1 MAPADGLRPSARFVW
16 ATGGVVVVAFAVRL
30 AFGLLVAADL
40 PPASDSAF
48 YRDVAARLADGDGF
62 VTQGRFLAFV
72 PADEVVPTA
81 KHPPVFPVVL
91 AAGNLVGIDSWG
103 AQRAFLAGVAALGVG
118 LVAVAGRLLV
128 SGRVGVVAAA
138 LAAIHPLWWQHP
150 GMVVSEAVYLP
161 VVAAVLAMA
170 GVALRCPRTRAF
182 VGLGVVV
189 GVAVLTRVEAILL
202 LPLVVGPLVWALP
215 ARRRQ
220 ALWMVP
226 LVSLLVVAPWVVR
239 NQVVMGAAT
248 VSLNGGTTLVGA
260 NCDEAYRGPSRG
272 AFVLQ
277 CAFGGVAAAGASVD
291 RSDRSAVDLAARD
304 LALEYMREHAD
315 ELPAVMMSRV
325 GRTLGVVGG
334 SDGFAFDVA
343 EGRHEASQRVGSQVH
358 LLALPSA
365 VLGAVLLVRRR
376 SAGSAAI
383 LVGSIAAALVTGAA
397 VYGST
402 RMRATAE
409 PALVILIA
417 TTVVAVVE
425 SVGGARRPAE
435 EPASARAQERGSA

>member
-1 MAPADGLRPSARFVW
+1 VVPADGLRPSARFVW
-16 ATGGVVVVAFAVRL
+16 ATGAVVVVAFAVRL
-30 AFGLLVAADL
+30 GFGLLVAADL

-138 LAAIHPLWWQHP
+138 LAAIHPLWWQHQ

-161 VVAAVLAMA
+161 VVAAVLAAA
-170 GVALRCPRTRAF
+170 GLALRRPGTRAF
-182 VGLGVVV
+182 VGLGLVV
-189 GVAVLTRVEAILL
+189 GVAVLTRVEALLL
-202 LPLVVGPLVWALP
+202 LPFVVGPLVWALP

-239 NQVVMGAAT
+239 NQVVMGTAT

-304 LALEYMREHAD
+304 LALEYMRDHAD
-315 ELPAVMMSRV
+315 ELPVVMVSRV

-334 SDGFAFDVA
+334 DGFAFDVA
-343 EGRHEASQRVGSQVH
+343 EGRDEASQRIGSQVH
-358 LLALPSA
+358 LLALPSV
-365 VLGAVLLVRRR
+365 VLGAALLVRRR
-376 SAGSAAI
+376 GAGPAAI
-383 LVGSIAAALVTGAA
+383 LIGSIVAALVTGAA

-409 PALVILIA
+409 PAFVILTA
-417 TTVVAVVE
+417 TAAVAVAE
-425 SVGGARRPAE
+425 SVFGTRRPAAA
-435 EPASARAQERGSA
+435 PARAQERGSA